1 MSNLKNKIEIM
12 KKTNKKKGKPQQL
25 VVKDMSTA
33 AISYNKSV
41 KANTSE
47 KKGLAE
53 RLVNYFKENQ
63 EIIVLGLNSMCG
75 RCVYP
80 YGRN

>member
-1 MSNLKNKIEIM
+1 M
-12 KKTNKKKGKPQQL
+12 KDKKKGKRNL
-25 VVKDMSTA
+25 RRWEYMSTA

-41 KANTSE
+41 KANTNE

-63 EIIVLGLNSMCG
+63 EVIVLGLNSMCG
-75 RCVYP
+75 RYVYP

>member
-1 MSNLKNKIEIM
+1 
-12 KKTNKKKGKPQQL
+12 
-25 VVKDMSTA
+25 MSTA

-63 EIIVLGLNSMCG
+63 EVIVLGLNSMCG
-75 RCVYP
+75 RYVYP

>member
-1 MSNLKNKIEIM
+1 
-12 KKTNKKKGKPQQL
+12 
-25 VVKDMSTA
+25 MSTA

-53 RLVNYFKENQ
+53 RMVNYFKENQ

>member
-1 MSNLKNKIEIM
+1 
-12 KKTNKKKGKPQQL
+12 
-25 VVKDMSTA
+25 MSTA

-47 KKGLAE
+47 KKGLVE

-63 EIIVLGLNSMCG
+63 ETIVIGLNTMGG
-75 RCVYP
+75 RSVYP